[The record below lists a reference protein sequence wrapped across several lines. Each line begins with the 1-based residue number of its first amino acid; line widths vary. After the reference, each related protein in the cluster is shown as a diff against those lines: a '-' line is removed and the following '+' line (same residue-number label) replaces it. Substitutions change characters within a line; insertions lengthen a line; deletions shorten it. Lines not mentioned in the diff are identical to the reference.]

1 MSEIEFDPIT
11 LEILGSSLQAIADE
25 MFAAMRKTAMSA
37 IIYEVLDMGTGI
49 TDARGNLASSG
60 AGIPGFI
67 GVLDKAVKRILELH
81 PPKQIRPGDVFITN
95 DPFYGGVTHLNDAV
109 LAMPVFADDDLV
121 AFTANIA
128 HWNDVG
134 GIVPGSM
141 SNNSRE
147 IFQEGL
153 RLPAVKLIDQGT
165 PISSV
170 LAIMKVNSRMP
181 DFLEGDMWAGIAA
194 VRLGERRIGEL
205 IDRFGKETFLAAI
218 THFMAYGEQ
227 VSRRALQ
234 DLPKGRFTLDE
245 EQDDGLVYHVAIEIT
260 NDEFVVDISDNPEQ
274 DSGPNNASRDGAM
287 ISAQM
292 IFKNVTDPEGV
303 ANAGTFAPLRLITR
317 PGTIFDAKPP
327 AAFAIYYEV
336 EIRLYDLLW
345 RCLAENLGSRLPAG
359 SFSSICGTVISGT
372 HPDTRRQFAII
383 EPQLGGWGG
392 SAEADGNSAVFSGVH
407 GETYNCPAEVAE
419 ARYGLYVDRLSLNDE
434 PGGEGLHRGGK
445 GIVLEY
451 RVRSDGTHLTCS
463 YSRFRHP
470 PWGFDGGED
479 GSPNYIEIIRRTGER
494 EVHGV
499 VTELRL
505 DEDDVIRIVTGN
517 GAGWGDPR
525 MRTVE
530 AIEDDLLNGYLTV
543 ERRCAVYGDT

>member
-1 MSEIEFDPIT
+1 
-11 LEILGSSLQAIADE
+11 
-25 MFAAMRKTAMSA
+25 
-37 IIYEVLDMGTGI
+37 
-49 TDARGNLASSG
+49 
-60 AGIPGFI
+60 
-67 GVLDKAVKRILELH
+67 
-81 PPKQIRPGDVFITN
+81 
-95 DPFYGGVTHLNDAV
+95 
-109 LAMPVFADDDLV
+109 MPVFADDELV

-170 LAIMKVNSRMP
+170 LEIMKINSRMP

-205 IDRFGKETFLAAI
+205 IDRFGKKTYLAAVV
-218 THFMAYGEQ
+218 HFMEYGEQ

-234 DLPKGRFTLDE
+234 DLPQGRFTLEE
-245 EQDDGLVYHVAIEIT
+245 EQDDGLIYRVAIEIT
-260 NDEFVVDISDNPEQ
+260 DDEFVVDISDNPEQ
-274 DSGPNNASRDGAM
+274 DKGPNNASRDGAM

-317 PGTIFDAKPP
+317 PGTIFDAQPP

-345 RCLAENLGSRLPAG
+345 RCLAENVGRRLPAG

-372 HPDTRRQFAII
+372 HPDTQRQFAII

-392 SAEADGNSAVFSGVH
+392 SPESDGNSAVFSGVH

-419 ARYGLYVDRLSLNDE
+419 SRYGLYVDRLSLNDE

-463 YSRFRHP
+463 YSRFKHP

-525 MRTVE
+525 LRPAE

-543 ERRCAVYGDT
+543 ERRRTIYGET